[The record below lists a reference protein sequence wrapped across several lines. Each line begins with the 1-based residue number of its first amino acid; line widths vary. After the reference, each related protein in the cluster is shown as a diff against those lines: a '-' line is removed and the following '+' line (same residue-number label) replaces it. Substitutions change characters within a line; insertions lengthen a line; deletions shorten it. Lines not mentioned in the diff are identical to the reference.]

1 MIGPISFLWKQLNGP
16 QITAFTKS
24 VYNWAVDEFDRSL
37 EYLNNLSISTANSKH
52 LSFLGMLANFSRPF
66 IRKLNLSLFFFTESP
81 QSNFVHGFSSL
92 EDVGVGGKV
101 VALEQ
106 LYETMENEPLK
117 DSVYRELLLEKRQV
131 YLNIFTASGST
142 FVFYKGT
149 KILRHAPYL
158 KVGIFLV

>member
-66 IRKLNLSLFFFTESP
+66 NCFHKNDIGPIICFLLS
-81 QSNFVHGFSSL
+81 
-92 EDVGVGGKV
+92 K
-101 VALEQ
+101 
-106 LYETMENEPLK
+106 Y
-117 DSVYRELLLEKRQV
+117 
-131 YLNIFTASGST
+131 YL
-142 FVFYKGT
+142 
-149 KILRHAPYL
+149 P
-158 KVGIFLV
+158 